1 MALSPVPLVRRPH
14 FDFGSQAV
22 GGNVGGEGGEGIGRH
37 WFGGSA
43 LRTHLANGLN
53 FVFPEGERFFIRSVR
68 HYADRLDPELKV
80 RVAALA
86 GQEAQHQR
94 AHLAS
99 FELLEAQGYEV
110 ASWLAW
116 YESVG
121 YRRIEPRV
129 PPVLRLAT
137 TAALEHFTATFG
149 ELVLRTEMLDT
160 AHPTMRALL
169 RWHAAEEI
177 EHRDVAYDVLL
188 VVDPR
193 WAVRALGFVMAG
205 GLLAF
210 FWSSGVR
217 HLRRQDPPRGA
228 VERAAGQQVRTYWR
242 RHGPAFARALLAYLR
257 PGFHPRDAG
266 GDALAEA
273 FFAEGTAG
281 EHGPVAT

>member
-1 MALSPVPLVRRPH
+1 MALPVVRRPH
-14 FDFGSQAV
+14 FDFV
-22 GGNVGGEGGEGIGRH
+22 GADAPAEPGGTAGVGRH

-43 LRTHLANGLN
+43 TRTHLANGLN

-68 HYADRLDPELKV
+68 HYADRLDPELRA
-80 RVAALA
+80 RVAAFA

-99 FELLEAQGYEV
+99 FSALEAQGYELE
-110 ASWLAW
+110 SWMRWYDELA
-116 YESVG
+116 YG
-121 YRRIEPRV
+121 RIEPRV

-149 ELVLRTEMLDT
+149 ELALGTEMLDG

-177 EHRDVAYDVLL
+177 EHRDVAFDVLMQ
-188 VVDPR
+188 VDPR
-193 WAVRALGFVMAG
+193 WTVRALGFGMASL
-205 GLLAF
+205 LLAF

-217 HLRRQDPPRGA
+217 HLRRQDPPRGPR
-228 VERAAGQQVRTYWR
+228 ERASLVDIRSYWR
-242 RHGPAFARALLAYLR
+242 RHGPHFLRALLAYLR
-257 PGFHPRDAG
+257 PGFHPKDAG

-273 FFAEGTAG
+273 FFAEMA
-281 EHGPVAT
+281 PA